1 MKARIQFYKAV
12 EGVTRNKMN
21 VEIRYE
27 FDQRKQR
34 KAINESLEQKG
45 IKERNYLILGIE

>member
-12 EGVTRNKMN
+12 HGVSGNKMN
-21 VEIRYE
+21 VDIGYE

-45 IKERNYLILGIE
+45 IKERNYLILEVR